1 MDTAEAGQSGEDNNL
16 DTTDD
21 IDAELQALAEVTPMV
36 SVQVKLITLC
46 LLLLSICSVLLCLA
60 VLCAAT
66 AVLLLSLCCCCSGW
80 LPLDVVRLP
89 AFAQRQMYV
98 IVGD

>member
-46 LLLLSICSVLLCLA
+46 LLLLSICSVLP
-60 VLCAAT
+60 
-66 AVLLLSLCCCCSGW
+66 CCVQQLQCC
-80 LPLDVVRLP
+80 
-89 AFAQRQMYV
+89 Y
-98 IVGD
+98 